1 MIEEDWHPSRDAV
14 ALAPEYHQVLFE
26 DEDIRVLLV
35 VLNPGDAEPLH
46 HHRWPSVFVF
56 DKMDRIKDY
65 GADGGEQELMLP
77 PAPIVALFA
86 PQRTHRVENVRTSP
100 LRGVRIEFK
109 RNQLAVETNAI
120 LVP

>member
-1 MIEEDWHPSRDAV
+1 
-14 ALAPEYHQVLFE
+14 
-26 DEDIRVLLV
+26 
-35 VLNPGDAEPLH
+35 
-46 HHRWPSVFVF
+46 
-56 DKMDRIKDY
+56 
-65 GADGGEQELMLP
+65 MLP

-86 PQRTHRVENVRTSP
+86 PQRTHRVENVGTSP